1 MQSVNVNLKL
11 MSKFYIIDTGEKMVT
26 IAENLEKLLRKNGHH
41 YVSYL
46 TDLEYYIAIEEVTD
60 GDKCLVVVHAPLL

>member
-1 MQSVNVNLKL
+1 

-46 TDLEYYIAIEEVTD
+46 TDLEYYIAIEEVTED
-60 GDKCLVVVHAPLL
+60 EFLNHFKRTQNAHS

>member
-1 MQSVNVNLKL
+1 

-46 TDLEYYIAIEEVTD
+46 TDLEYYIAIEEVTED
-60 GDKCLVVVHAPLL
+60 EFLNHFKKVTKQQL

>member
-1 MQSVNVNLKL
+1 MGKY
-11 MSKFYIIDTGEKMVT
+11 YIIDTGEKMVT

-46 TDLEYYIAIEEVTD
+46 TDLEYYIAIEEVTED
-60 GDKCLVVVHAPLL
+60 EFLNHFKRTQNART